1 MNSNFR
7 AALILRDVEGMPYEE
22 ISEILEISLGT
33 VKSRILR
40 GREALKEKLAA
51 HLEPSPQSF
60 NRTEGL
66 VAR

>member
-1 MNSNFR
+1 
-7 AALILRDVEGMPYEE
+7 MPYEE

-40 GREALKEKLAA
+40 GRDALKEERLTA
-51 HLEPSPQSF
+51 HLEPSTHPF

-66 VAR
+66 VSCEMKR